1 MFEPNFIALQYPLSV
16 NRYWTVSP
24 GSHSI
29 TPTIAGRAWKQAARA
44 LALSQGAQHQR
55 IAAGPVAA
63 EIVLLPRKNK
73 DSAATAVRL
82 DLDNCLKIALD
93 AMQGVLFTDDR
104 QVVELQAR
112 VGSAV
117 ADGALMVRVRPA

>member
-1 MFEPNFIALQYPLSV
+1 M
-16 NRYWTVSP
+16 
-24 GSHSI
+24 
-29 TPTIAGRAWKQAARA
+29 
-44 LALSQGAQHQR
+44 
-55 IAAGPVAA
+55 
-63 EIVLLPRKNK
+63 
-73 DSAATAVRL
+73 RL

-93 AMQGVLFTDDR
+93 AMQGVLFTNDR